1 MNGAAERSTPG
12 TTVRPLETGD
22 LDDVLGLQRATFS
35 GIAARPAAE
44 VARKLRALYLEGPFG
59 VHRLSHVA
67 VTREDRVVG
76 FRGLL
81 VRRWRLAGEPVWA
94 ATGTG
99 VAIAQDER
107 RRGIGRSMVE
117 AARLR
122 ARAQGLRTAFALSDR
137 YTAAGLGFG
146 TFLGD
151 VPLDAYGLHWEL
163 PVVPRGLAALKGRDR
178 RLDPVEPSLDA
189 APLDAASLQEVLGSL
204 GAERILHPD
213 PTPEETAWLLAY
225 LEDYP
230 SRGRFVGRVLSC
242 RGERV
247 GLLAGYQRRARLEL
261 VAFGAVAGFE
271 AAVCREAIVQ
281 VRALGARWLAGR
293 ASAWQLPPLI
303 ALQARVKPDV
313 PLGISLGSE
322 PTHPEVGRLFGA
334 GDALVTG
341 LEGEAWI

>member
-1 MNGAAERSTPG
+1 MSGAAERSTPG
-12 TTVRPLETGD
+12 IAVRPLEAGD
-22 LDDVLGLQRATFS
+22 LDDVLGLQRAAFP
-35 GIAARPAAE
+35 GIGARPAAE

-59 VHRLSHVA
+59 IHRLSHVA
-67 VTREDRVVG
+67 VTREGRVVG

-81 VRRWRLAGEPVWA
+81 MRGWRLAGERVWVG
-94 ATGTG
+94 TGTG
-99 VAIAQDER
+99 VAIAQDQR

-122 ARAQGLRTAFALSDR
+122 ARAQGVRTAFALSDR

-151 VPLDAYGLHWEL
+151 VPLDAYGLRWEL
-163 PVVPRGLAALKGRDR
+163 PVVRRGLAALKGRDQ
-178 RLDPVEPSLDA
+178 RLDPIEPSLEA
-189 APLDAASLQEVLGSL
+189 APLDAASLQEVLASL
-204 GAERILHPD
+204 GAERILHLD
-213 PTPEETAWLLAY
+213 PTPDETAWLLAY

-242 RGERV
+242 RGRRV
-247 GLLAGYQRRARLEL
+247 GLLAGYRRRARLEL
-261 VAFGAVAGFE
+261 VGLGAVAGFE

-281 VRALGARWLAGR
+281 ARAQGARWLTGR

-303 ALQARVKPDV
+303 ALHARVKPDT

-322 PTHPEVGRLFGA
+322 PTHPEVGRMFRA